1 MADVLA
7 IPGGSKPWMPHPKE
21 YTDASRDLISTYESG
36 FLGISDEFD
45 EQLSASATDWYL
57 LFCPSSSDSHLDFPF
72 PKIQT
77 HHPRE
82 LARTMMNQ
90 NRLTGQAIPPMEEH
104 GHYMPLQDEDPRA
117 AAYSQS
123 VSPFTVR
130 LDLNS
135 TLSSNG
141 SIYCNSDLESLEHL
155 EEPFTSQ
162 SVETHA
168 ELVHPTPRSNISAAA
183 SNSFLSGTEET
194 LSLSS
199 FEVPNVPRDEHAFS
213 NTQFNVPNP
222 TPTPNIANY
231 PMNTHLGPHPHN
243 TYLTPSFAAAHAKSG
258 VFGQVIQWGACQPA
272 NTTDI
277 WYPTRDPTG
286 LSENSWHNNGYSAP
300 WPVSNAY
307 TLPNDCNEPETQV
320 YKPTHGL
327 PMPPFGPATLDAG
340 LTGPMSHFSPLPTP
354 GTFVA
359 SIETPQYQPTMQPMY
374 LPNAHDTDFASP
386 DQKPASSLSPSF
398 STSTN
403 EEGRSPQHSGEEQG
417 TVESSVHYSGNRDTF
432 LIDCKRRGLSYKDIK
447 RVGGFKEAE
456 STLRGRYRTLTKSKD
471 QRVRKPRWLEKDIRL
486 LCQAVS
492 IHAESPDTYKSLASA
507 SISMSEP
514 PKVSWKKVAEHIWA
528 HGGSYHFGNATCKKK
543 WCEIHNITL

>member
-7 IPGGSKPWMPHPKE
+7 IPGVPKPWMAHPKD
-21 YTDASRDLISTYESG
+21 YTDASRDLITAYASG
-36 FLGISDEFD
+36 FLGISDNFD
-45 EQLSASATDWYL
+45 RQLFASHTDWYS
-57 LFCPSSSDSHLDFPF
+57 LFCPSTSDSQLDFHLP
-72 PKIQT
+72 
-77 HHPRE
+77 HHPSPKTQTQHPRK
-82 LARTMMNQ
+82 LATTMMNQ
-90 NRLTGQAIPPMEEH
+90 NRLLGQPMH
-104 GHYMPLQDEDPRA
+104 LMDDRGHYMHLQVEDARA

-123 VSPFTVR
+123 MSPLTVR

-135 TLSSNG
+135 TLSSSG
-141 SIYCNSDLESLEHL
+141 STYCESDIESLEHF
-155 EEPFTSQ
+155 EEPFTSR
-162 SVETHA
+162 SVEKHA
-168 ELVHPTPRSNISAAA
+168 GLVHPTPLSNMFATA

-194 LSLSS
+194 SSLSS
-199 FEVPNVPRDEHAFS
+199 FEVPNVSRDGQAS
-213 NTQFNVPNP
+213 SSTQFNVPNP
-222 TPTPNIANY
+222 IPNPNIANY

-243 TYLTPSFAAAHAKSG
+243 TYLTPPFAAAHAKSG
-258 VFGQVIQWGACQPA
+258 VFGQVIQWGASQPA

-277 WYPTRDPTG
+277 WYPTRDPTDVPE
-286 LSENSWHNNGYSAP
+286 SSWHNNGYSAP

-307 TLPNDCNEPETQV
+307 TLASDCNER
-320 YKPTHGL
+320 
-327 PMPPFGPATLDAG
+327 

-359 SIETPQYQPTMQPMY
+359 SIEPPQYQPTMQPMY
-374 LPNAHDTDFASP
+374 VPNAHDTDFASL

-398 STSTN
+398 SSSSN

-417 TVESSVHYSGNRDTF
+417 SIGSSVHYSDNRDAF

-486 LCQAVS
+486 LRQAVN
-492 IHAESPDTYKSLASA
+492 IHAETPDNYSSLANA
-507 SISMSEP
+507 SMSMSEP

-543 WCEIHNITL
+543 WCEIHHITL